1 MEYKPKVITGKVTGT
16 GWPIDGH
23 VLWFSQWD
31 YDNRESWHLYG
42 WEDSEDEVVM
52 QTVFKTETE
61 AGLCLFDTLEK
72 FAENWKAKKWEP
84 QGSFCLPLDK
94 VEVLEVKQEESTN
107 NTREQLRAH
116 GFDLA
121 PRKQTDRGG
130 ILCLPLDKN
139 LNGDVQA
146 KHPDWE
152 PVECP
157 TCGRKCSVLSAR
169 SRLGSCHRSERKAQT
184 ARSEGGQS
192 VKEENNTEGLY
203 TLKIDARHYFP
214 DGKTTWDVLE
224 ALRCRKYAE
233 VLAFYLECD
242 LDDIEK
248 QAHRLAESTSLSYS
262 EALHK
267 IGGDMLRSKEEKPAQ
282 LSLWPIR
289 REPVRPNRAARRAAK
304 RKGGRNGR

>member
-42 WEDSEDEVVM
+42 WEDSEDEAVM
-52 QTVFKTETE
+52 QTVFQTETE

-116 GFDLA
+116 GFDLT

-130 ILCLPLDKN
+130 IICLPLDKKLTASPKN
-139 LNGDVQA
+139 R
-146 KHPDWE
+146 
-152 PVECP
+152 
-157 TCGRKCSVLSAR
+157 TRKCSVLSAR
-169 SRLGSCHRSERKAQT
+169 SKPGFCHRSERKAQT
-184 ARSEGGQS
+184 ARSEGGQ
-192 VKEENNTEGLY
+192 
-203 TLKIDARHYFP
+203 
-214 DGKTTWDVLE
+214 
-224 ALRCRKYAE
+224 
-233 VLAFYLECD
+233 
-242 LDDIEK
+242 
-248 QAHRLAESTSLSYS
+248 AESTALSYS

-267 IGGDMLRSKEEKPAQ
+267 IGGDMLRSKQEKPAP

-289 REPVRPNRAARRAAK
+289 QEPVRPNRAARRAAK